1 MKKLV
6 SVLFVCL
13 FAVSVFLGSLSAA
26 QTTDQAFFLQF
37 ASSED
42 VPLAGIRADVYR
54 KVNVVYHTDKL
65 STWEREFV
73 CSATSDQKGSLS
85 FEKPDG
91 PFVVVLDLSTLP
103 EGTGV
108 RKSMLLY
115 TPDCASDTV
124 EIHSVASVEPCFVY
138 GRLNFDFKSA
148 ENENLLVDF
157 EVTSH
162 HVMEVGNAAAEK
174 SALSIEE
181 ASISCTIRHEG
192 EVSVNGTPFSYCL
205 EKEYTG
211 LDKLQYVSL
220 LSEEAVISAEEQAEM
235 LCDILQ
241 RNGTK
246 SISQDLI
253 AKLDAI
259 KNSTVNPELRQK
271 LNTVL
276 AKAAGDSIIDDPDTL
291 QYVERTYICDGQN
304 CSEGGVHHLRVYY
317 CTSTCSLSNASLVA
331 DELLDVFEYFIGDLQ
346 FRCPPS
352 SDNLTFIPDIGNSF
366 CVILSSSISLGVTY
380 SAGGQHSYMVVNP
393 ATISTLRYQTILAH
407 EFQHSIQYQ
416 YHLTAGSKE
425 TWWKEACANW
435 AAMLYADE
443 ILGDLS
449 TRYYEFK
456 DGIRAYLNSTEQSL
470 MYNDGNISVR
480 EYSALLP
487 ILLYQAGG
495 GPSAIRRTYEQVRVL
510 RNTSASFSNAQIF
523 SAIGTIMGPRY
534 TLRDVLEMFGNYN
547 YIYFSYYTWLRGAS
561 WPDVRITEEPVVAGS
576 ARTSEVE
583 NVGYQYYKLSSSPG
597 TVNITIEASCED
609 PTQITC
615 WIIEGF
621 DGNKVA
627 NSTKVRLTGGTLD
640 MNYTFVSALGE
651 DLVLILENVS
661 IENDSEITVLVN

>member
-1 MKKLV
+1 MSFRRV
-6 SVLFVCL
+6 GFSRFSFCGTDDGSSIFFQFV
-13 FAVSVFLGSLSAA
+13 
-26 QTTDQAFFLQF
+26 
-37 ASSED
+37 SSED

-124 EIHSVASVEPCFVY
+124 EIHFVASVEPCLVY

-162 HVMEVGNAAAEK
+162 HVMEVGNTAADK

-246 SISQDLI
+246 SVSQDLI

-271 LNTVL
+271 L
-276 AKAAGDSIIDDPDTL
+276 K
-291 QYVERTYICDGQN
+291 
-304 CSEGGVHHLRVYY
+304 
-317 CTSTCSLSNASLVA
+317 
-331 DELLDVFEYFIGDLQ
+331 
-346 FRCPPS
+346 RCLPRR
-352 SDNLTFIPDIGNSF
+352 
-366 CVILSSSISLGVTY
+366 
-380 SAGGQHSYMVVNP
+380 P
-393 ATISTLRYQTILAH
+393 ATASSTIP
-407 EFQHSIQYQ
+407 
-416 YHLTAGSKE
+416 
-425 TWWKEACANW
+425 
-435 AAMLYADE
+435 
-443 ILGDLS
+443 
-449 TRYYEFK
+449 
-456 DGIRAYLNSTEQSL
+456 IRC
-470 MYNDGNISVR
+470 
-480 EYSALLP
+480 
-487 ILLYQAGG
+487 
-495 GPSAIRRTYEQVRVL
+495 
-510 RNTSASFSNAQIF
+510 NT
-523 SAIGTIMGPRY
+523 
-534 TLRDVLEMFGNYN
+534 
-547 YIYFSYYTWLRGAS
+547 
-561 WPDVRITEEPVVAGS
+561 
-576 ARTSEVE
+576 
-583 NVGYQYYKLSSSPG
+583 
-597 TVNITIEASCED
+597 
-609 PTQITC
+609 
-615 WIIEGF
+615 
-621 DGNKVA
+621 
-627 NSTKVRLTGGTLD
+627 
-640 MNYTFVSALGE
+640 
-651 DLVLILENVS
+651 
-661 IENDSEITVLVN
+661 

>member
-162 HVMEVGNAAAEK
+162 HVMEVGNAAVEK

-291 QYVERTYICDGQN
+291 QYVEKTYICDGQN

-583 NVGYQYYKLSSSPG
+583 NVGYQYYKLSSSPS
-597 TVNITIEASCED
+597 TINITIEADCED

-640 MNYTFVSALGE
+640 MNYTFASALGE